1 MLIINALVL
10 KNFTLSLQVYNFG
23 LTPALPEEKSGWT
36 SSGEGGIPENF
47 TLPEKIKLYTF
58 LLIINALV
66 LKNFTVSLQV
76 YNLASPRPFPKKNR
90 DGLPAEREVLP
101 QNSQNKIAQVCIDNQ
116 WFSIEKLL
124 TFCAGAQFY
133 GL

>member
-1 MLIINALVL
+1 LLIINALVL

-90 DGLPAEREVLP
+90 DGLPAEREVFRKTLHYP
-101 QNSQNKIAQVCIDNQ
+101 
-116 WFSIEKLL
+116 EK
-124 TFCAGAQFY
+124 
-133 GL
+133 